1 MKEKNIILFGAPGA
15 GKGTH
20 AGLIAEKYD
29 LTHLSTGDLLRAE
42 TAAGT
47 ALGQEVKKIMEQG
60 GLVDDRLVIN
70 LMDNAIS
77 RIQNGIVL
85 DGFPRTVEQA
95 QKLETLFMR
104 YGRHLDG
111 VISIDMPEEELVRR
125 MRERALVQ
133 HRIDDNEETFRHRL
147 EEYEKKTKP
156 VLSYYSGTGRLI
168 SIDGSGEI
176 TETSARICQAIDMCM
191 NV

>member
-1 MKEKNIILFGAPGA
+1 M
-15 GKGTH
+15 
-20 AGLIAEKYD
+20 
-29 LTHLSTGDLLRAE
+29 
-42 TAAGT
+42 
-47 ALGQEVKKIMEQG
+47 
-60 GLVDDRLVIN
+60 
-70 LMDNAIS
+70 
-77 RIQNGIVL
+77 
-85 DGFPRTVEQA
+85 
-95 QKLETLFMR
+95 
-104 YGRHLDG
+104 
-111 VISIDMPEEELVRR
+111 ISIDMPEEELVRR